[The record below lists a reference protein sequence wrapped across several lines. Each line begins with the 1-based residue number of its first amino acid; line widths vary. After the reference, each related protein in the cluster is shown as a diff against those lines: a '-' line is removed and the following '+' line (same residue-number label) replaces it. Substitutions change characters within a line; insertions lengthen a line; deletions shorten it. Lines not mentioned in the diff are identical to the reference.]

1 MINIRRMWQPL
12 TATPFLATAAHH
24 EIPPCESLQRWIRCF
39 WGGIIGAGASPT
51 RIIPDVCADL
61 IYHIDETAGRII
73 QASFCGVSDVCGT
86 AHLPLIP
93 GHTVSTFAIRFHA
106 FGAYAFA
113 DDALRGTLNGFE
125 SPEVRFGRLDR
136 ALRARLLE
144 LDGLPSRAAYAQS
157 VLLAFQRRENP
168 LVETAAD
175 VLLCHRGT
183 ATISEW
189 AHELFIS
196 SRQLE
201 RLLGEYWGMTPKKGS
216 ALVRYQALYQ
226 EICRGTLNN
235 VQDAV
240 ARYGFADQAHLCREF
255 RRYHGEMCR
264 ISSRQRAKTGVQW
277 RKTAFIRRRRH
288 RHERKHQR
296 LRNGL
301 RRVFIL
307 WGTVPG
313 LQRMSGACVP
323 CAGGLRVPD
332 LRLCAGEKGLAELR
346 AVPRPAM
353 QPLAKYPRPVVH
365 GRAV

>member
-144 LDGLPSRAAYAQS
+144 LDGL
-157 VLLAFQRRENP
+157 
-168 LVETAAD
+168 TA
-175 VLLCHRGT
+175 RGVC
-183 ATISEW
+183 A
-189 AHELFIS
+189 
-196 SRQLE
+196 E
-201 RLLGEYWGMTPKKGS
+201 RP
-216 ALVRYQALYQ
+216 A
-226 EICRGTLNN
+226 
-235 VQDAV
+235 
-240 ARYGFADQAHLCREF
+240 
-255 RRYHGEMCR
+255 
-264 ISSRQRAKTGVQW
+264 GVS
-277 RKTAFIRRRRH
+277 
-288 RHERKHQR
+288 
-296 LRNGL
+296 
-301 RRVFIL
+301 
-307 WGTVPG
+307 VPG
-313 LQRMSGACVP
+313 KSAGGDGGGCAAVPPRDGDGQRVGARVVHQQPSAGAPFGRVLGDDTEEGERAGAVSGALS
-323 CAGGLRVPD
+323 GD
-332 LRLCAGEKGLAELR
+332 LPRDAE
-346 AVPRPAM
+346 
-353 QPLAKYPRPVVH
+353 
-365 GRAV
+365 

>member
-24 EIPPCESLQRWIRCF
+24 EILPCESLQGWIRCF

-86 AHLPLIP
+86 AHSPMIP

-125 SPEVRFGRLDR
+125 SPEIRFGRLDR

-157 VLLAFQRRENP
+157 VLLAFQCRENP

-175 VLLCHRGT
+175 VLLCHRGDGQRVGARVVHQQPSAGAPFGRVLGDDT
-183 ATISEW
+183 E
-189 AHELFIS
+189 EG
-196 SRQLE
+196 E
-201 RLLGEYWGMTPKKGS
+201 RAGAVSS
-216 ALVRYQALYQ
+216 ALSGDLPR
-226 EICRGTLNN
+226 
-235 VQDAV
+235 DA
-240 ARYGFADQAHLCREF
+240 E
-255 RRYHGEMCR
+255 
-264 ISSRQRAKTGVQW
+264 
-277 RKTAFIRRRRH
+277 
-288 RHERKHQR
+288 
-296 LRNGL
+296 
-301 RRVFIL
+301 
-307 WGTVPG
+307 
-313 LQRMSGACVP
+313 
-323 CAGGLRVPD
+323 
-332 LRLCAGEKGLAELR
+332 
-346 AVPRPAM
+346 
-353 QPLAKYPRPVVH
+353 
-365 GRAV
+365 

>member
-12 TATPFLATAAHH
+12 TSTPFLATAAHH
-24 EIPPCESLQRWIRCF
+24 EILPCESLQRWIRCF

-73 QASFCGVSDVCGT
+73 QASFCGVSDVCST
-86 AHLPLIP
+86 AHSPMIP

-136 ALRARLLE
+136 ALRARLPE
-144 LDGLPSRAAYAQS
+144 LRGLSARTAYAQS
-157 VLLAFQRRENP
+157 VLLAFQCRENP

-183 ATISEW
+183 ATVSAW

-201 RLLGEYWGMTPKKGS
+201 RLLGEY
-216 ALVRYQALYQ
+216 
-226 EICRGTLNN
+226 
-235 VQDAV
+235 
-240 ARYGFADQAHLCREF
+240 
-255 RRYHGEMCR
+255 
-264 ISSRQRAKTGVQW
+264 
-277 RKTAFIRRRRH
+277 
-288 RHERKHQR
+288 
-296 LRNGL
+296 
-301 RRVFIL
+301 
-307 WGTVPG
+307 
-313 LQRMSGACVP
+313 
-323 CAGGLRVPD
+323 
-332 LRLCAGEKGLAELR
+332 
-346 AVPRPAM
+346 
-353 QPLAKYPRPVVH
+353 
-365 GRAV
+365 

>member
-12 TATPFLATAAHH
+12 TSIPFLATAAHH
-24 EIPPCESLQRWIRCF
+24 EILPCESLQRWIRCF

-86 AHLPLIP
+86 AHLPMIP

-136 ALRARLLE
+136 ALRARLPE
-144 LDGLPSRAAYAQS
+144 LRGLSARTAYAQS
-157 VLLAFQRRENP
+157 VLLAFQCRENL

-175 VLLCHRGT
+175 ALLYHRGT
-183 ATISEW
+183 ATVSAW

-201 RLLGEYWGMTPKKGS
+201 RLLGEYWGLSPKKGS

-240 ARYGFADQAHLCREF
+240 ARYDFADQAHLCREF
-255 RRYHGEMCR
+255 RRYHGENV
-264 ISSRQRAKTGVQW
+264 SRFFKTSCENGRTMEKNGV
-277 RKTAFIRRRRH
+277 
-288 RHERKHQR
+288 
-296 LRNGL
+296 
-301 RRVFIL
+301 
-307 WGTVPG
+307 
-313 LQRMSGACVP
+313 
-323 CAGGLRVPD
+323 
-332 LRLCAGEKGLAELR
+332 
-346 AVPRPAM
+346 
-353 QPLAKYPRPVVH
+353 YPPEEVST
-365 GRAV
+365 

>member
-24 EIPPCESLQRWIRCF
+24 EILPCESLQGWIRCF
-39 WGGIIGAGASPT
+39 WGGIAGAGASPT

-86 AHLPLIP
+86 AHSPMIP

-125 SPEVRFGRLDR
+125 SPEIRFGRLDR
-136 ALRARLLE
+136 ALRARLPE
-144 LDGLPSRAAYAQS
+144 LRGLSARTAYAQS
-157 VLLAFQRRENP
+157 VLLAFQCRENP

-175 VLLCHRGT
+175 ALLCHRGT

-216 ALVRYQALYQ
+216 ALVRYQALY
-226 EICRGTLNN
+226 
-235 VQDAV
+235 
-240 ARYGFADQAHLCREF
+240 
-255 RRYHGEMCR
+255 
-264 ISSRQRAKTGVQW
+264 
-277 RKTAFIRRRRH
+277 
-288 RHERKHQR
+288 
-296 LRNGL
+296 
-301 RRVFIL
+301 
-307 WGTVPG
+307 
-313 LQRMSGACVP
+313 
-323 CAGGLRVPD
+323 
-332 LRLCAGEKGLAELR
+332 
-346 AVPRPAM
+346 
-353 QPLAKYPRPVVH
+353 
-365 GRAV
+365 

>member
-24 EIPPCESLQRWIRCF
+24 EILPYESLQRWIRCF
-39 WGGIIGAGASPT
+39 WGGIAGAGASPT

-73 QASFCGVSDVCGT
+73 QASFCGASDVCST
-86 AHLPLIP
+86 AHSPMIP
-93 GHTVSTFAIRFHA
+93 QHTVSTFAIRFHA

-136 ALRARLLE
+136 ALRARLPE
-144 LDGLPSRAAYAQS
+144 LRGLSARAAYAQS
-157 VLLAFQRRENP
+157 VLLAFQCRENP

-175 VLLCHRGT
+175 ALLYHRGT
-183 ATISEW
+183 ATISAW

-201 RLLGEYWGMTPKKGS
+201 RLLGEYWGLSPKKGS

-240 ARYGFADQAHLCREF
+240 AR
-255 RRYHGEMCR
+255 
-264 ISSRQRAKTGVQW
+264 
-277 RKTAFIRRRRH
+277 
-288 RHERKHQR
+288 
-296 LRNGL
+296 
-301 RRVFIL
+301 
-307 WGTVPG
+307 
-313 LQRMSGACVP
+313 
-323 CAGGLRVPD
+323 
-332 LRLCAGEKGLAELR
+332 
-346 AVPRPAM
+346 
-353 QPLAKYPRPVVH
+353 
-365 GRAV
+365 